1 MGTLWSRVSSLVI
14 KNGLPTDI
22 SPSLSLSTTNRI
34 KQDTAILPFSKE
46 MTNQF
51 HIQILD
57 YMSYDPR
64 NQKKQIPRSIQNT
77 IQLNL
82 PTFDATFTGKPELT
96 SEDHQKCEME
106 GPNNNQEMN

>member
-1 MGTLWSRVSSLVI
+1 
-14 KNGLPTDI
+14 
-22 SPSLSLSTTNRI
+22 
-34 KQDTAILPFSKE
+34 
-46 MTNQF
+46 
-51 HIQILD
+51 
-57 YMSYDPR
+57 MSYDPR

-82 PTFDATFTGKPELT
+82 PTFDATFTGKPEIT